1 MTTAPTPPRST
12 TSGRWVTTSDAD
24 LAAIATAAGC
34 RGVTVRRPD
43 DLSIVAGWL
52 DDPEPQPLVLD
63 AKVNPDICADWL
75 AEAFRHG

>member
-1 MTTAPTPPRST
+1 
-12 TSGRWVTTSDAD
+12 
-24 LAAIATAAGC
+24 
-34 RGVTVRRPD
+34 VRRPD

-52 DDPEPQPLVLD
+52 NDPEPQPLVLD